1 MQPRFSIT
9 YRYIVGLVLI
19 AATGA
24 TALGMI
30 ATSTLDKR
38 DREYFAGRVWCEASF
53 DALSAACGAG
63 LMMGDFSEYSAEARW
78 VLFGTG
84 VAGAL
89 LHVLTL
95 AAVIRRIIG
104 LPAPTRSA
112 DEPNTENT
120 PPAATRS
127 DAEFDRAS
135 RPVASAALAS
145 FTDGPSLGFIALS
158 FLFVLSLLI
167 VLVFAAA
174 RATCPTVTFAE
185 TAQLVGLAF
194 ISLGCVPEPVDP
206 GTAMMLAVV
215 GWVGA
220 LGWPVW
226 LGIIPRKRRGF
237 GLPVPALRFALVYTL
252 GLALAGGLLT
262 LLERPR
268 GGEAVGVLRADVSSD
283 PSLAAQPLGPRFG
296 RSLVQSVS
304 AATTGIPTE
313 PIRDRGLRD
322 GSKALVAGLAMLGG
336 TGFGAAGGLGLLS
349 FWIAFFGRTE
359 RTRRLGLLCILIL
372 AAAWLATAVGL
383 LAIESLIASRYQ
395 PTPSFADA
403 LLDAASAVGGAN
415 LSSGLTASLTNRSLV
430 SGIGLGISQFIP
442 GMVLLA
448 LGLLAGRILPVAV
461 LDRMG
466 RPDRVVRL

>member
-9 YRYIVGLVLI
+9 FRYVVGLVLI
-19 AATGA
+19 ATAGA
-24 TALGMI
+24 ITLGI
-30 ATSTLDKR
+30 LATSALDER
-38 DREYFAGRVWCEASF
+38 DREYFAGRVWCESSF

-63 LMMGDFSEYSAEARW
+63 LMMGDLSGYSAEARW

-104 LPAPTRSA
+104 LPAPTRTA
-112 DEPNTENT
+112 DAVEGEDA
-120 PPAATRS
+120 PPAAS
-127 DAEFDRAS
+127 SIDAGPDPSARAAD
-135 RPVASAALAS
+135 PAAAPS

-158 FLFVLSLLI
+158 FLFVLSLLTL
-167 VLVFAAA
+167 LVFAAA

-220 LGWPVW
+220 LGWPLW

-296 RSLVQSVS
+296 RSLVQAVS
-304 AATTGIPTE
+304 AATCGIPTE

-322 GSKALVAGLAMLGG
+322 SSKALLAGLAIFGG

-349 FWIAFFGRTE
+349 FWIAFFGRSE
-359 RTRRLGLLCILIL
+359 RTRRLGLLGIVLL
-372 AAAWLATAVGL
+372 TAVCLVTVIGL
-383 LAIESLIASRYQ
+383 LSIESLIASRYQ

-403 LLDAASAVGGAN
+403 LLDASSAVGGGN

-442 GMVLLA
+442 GMILLA
-448 LGLLAGRILPVAV
+448 LALLAGRIIPVAV
-461 LDRMG
+461 FDRMG
-466 RPDRVVRL
+466 RTA